1 MDFKV
6 SVIIPVFNAEPYIR
20 AAVDSALALPE
31 TGEVILVED
40 GSADDSFAACREL
53 ADGDSRVLLSRHEG
67 GTNRGAAAA
76 RNLGILRA
84 SFPFVT
90 FLDADDTF
98 AENRFAAAKRIFAER
113 PECEGVYEAIG
124 MLPADDPL
132 NKPVLTTVAA
142 PYAPDELFF
151 KISPIGNRGYFSLI
165 GLTVRKTVFAKA
177 GMLNESLRVSQDTE
191 WMLRLTASCR
201 LCPGSLDAPVAMR
214 RIHPGNRTT
223 DEDLMRSKK
232 PVMALSCLDW
242 FVRNDM
248 PAEKTAEVL
257 RLYFKYRF
265 EHVRLGG
272 RGSRLSRKLKD
283 IADGLSLWRKYPALR
298 ADPFLRYHLRMAFRL
313 PVKEHL
319 NYYVG
324 R

>member
-20 AAVDSALALPE
+20 AAVGSALALPE

-53 ADGDSRVLLSRHEG
+53 ADSDSRVLLCRHEG

-98 AENRFAAAKRIFAER
+98 AENRFETARRIFAER

-124 MLPADDPL
+124 MLPADNPR
-132 NKPVLTTVAA
+132 NKPALTTVQA
-142 PYAPDELFF
+142 PYEGDALFF
-151 KISPIGNRGYFSLI
+151 KLSPIGSQGYFSLI
-165 GLTVRKTVFAKA
+165 GLTVRTTVFAKA
-177 GMLNESLRVSQDTE
+177 GMLNENLRVSQDTE

-201 LCPGSLDAPVAMR
+201 ICPGSITEPVAMR

-223 DEDLMRSKK
+223 DENLMRSKK

-265 EHVRLGG
+265 EYVHLSG
-272 RGSRLSRKLKD
+272 RFSRISRKLKD
-283 IADGLSLWRKYPALR
+283 LSDGLMLWRKYPMLR
-298 ADPFLRYHLRMAFRL
+298 RDPFLRYHLRTALRL
-313 PVKEHL
+313 PVKTHL